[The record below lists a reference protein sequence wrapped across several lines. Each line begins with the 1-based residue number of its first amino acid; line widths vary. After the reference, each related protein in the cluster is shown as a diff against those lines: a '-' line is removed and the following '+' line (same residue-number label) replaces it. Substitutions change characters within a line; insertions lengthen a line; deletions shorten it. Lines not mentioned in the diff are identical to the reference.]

1 MKDPQQYVV
10 LEPLGAVIAGIVG
23 LAIVWP
29 VGFYLYDNGYVLWG
43 YTPSQYKSLGTAIDV
58 LAFVI
63 PYAVTKWFLNRRQR
77 RQDPSRKQR

>member
-1 MKDPQQYVV
+1 MKDPQRYV
-10 LEPLGAVIAGIVG
+10 LEPRSAVIAGAVG

-43 YTPSQYKSLGTAIDV
+43 YAPSQYKSLGTAIDV

-63 PYAVTKWFLNRRQR
+63 PYAVTKWFLDRRQR
-77 RQDPSRKQR
+77 RQDPSRKQP